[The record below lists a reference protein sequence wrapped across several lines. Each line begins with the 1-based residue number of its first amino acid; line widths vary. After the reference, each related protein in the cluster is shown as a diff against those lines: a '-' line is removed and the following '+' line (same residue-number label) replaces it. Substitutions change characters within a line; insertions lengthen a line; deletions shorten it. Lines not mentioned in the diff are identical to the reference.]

1 VLDVINAFPI
11 ASVSAALHK
20 VGDYYRNEF
29 KTRPVPA
36 DWDTFKLRFEE
47 IETKIL
53 HDLKLALE
61 GSFPDT
67 PWCSGEFDFREQE
80 KRPKLSDYWICDAM
94 DGAVQY
100 MQQLPGWTI
109 NLVLMRE
116 GTPYLAAVY
125 EPLAQELFWAVA
137 GQGAYLNDARLT
149 PSTKTEPRLLL
160 VAFDHPPFVNK
171 IEGLS
176 GRIGR
181 SVESLLRDFGTVRNY
196 GPHSLQI
203 ASVAAGRIDIFS
215 QEGLDTYNWLPGI
228 FIAQEAGAAVATT
241 SGEKWKWGADSLLVA
256 SSAVAENVFRSIR
269 APQ

>member
-1 VLDVINAFPI
+1 MNNAFPVDV
-11 ASVSAALHK
+11 VSAALRK

-36 DWDTFKLRFEE
+36 DWATFKAWFEE
-47 IETKIL
+47 IEGKVL

-61 GSFPDT
+61 GSFPNT
-67 PWCSGEFDFREQE
+67 PWRGGEFDFREQAE
-80 KRPKLSDYWICDAM
+80 GPEVLDYWLCDAM

-100 MQQLPGWTI
+100 MQQLPGWTV

-116 GTPYLAAVY
+116 GKPFFAAVY

-149 PSTKTEPRLLL
+149 PSAKTEPQLLL
-160 VAFDHPPFVNK
+160 VTFNHPPFANK

-176 GRIGR
+176 GRIAR
-181 SVESLLRDFGTVRNY
+181 SVEGLLRDFGTVRNY
-196 GPHSLQI
+196 GPHALQI

-228 FIAQEAGAAVATT
+228 LIAQEAGAAVATT
-241 SGEKWKWGADSLLVA
+241 TGDQWKWGADSLLVA
-256 SSAVAENVFRSIR
+256 SPAVAENIFRSIR
-269 APQ
+269 NSQ